1 MKRAASL
8 AITLLLTAG
17 ARADDKPAETLHLS
31 PVPGVSFDLPKSWIA
46 CDDAT
51 NKLLGQHADPR
62 DLKSK
67 VCIVVPGVPYKFRSF
82 DPVLFKTMS
91 MLMDQH
97 EQQDITAD
105 ELAAITPEI
114 AKAISPQ
121 TCDAIVKPM
130 TTDGTTI
137 ESCNVTVGTFA
148 GLPALHSIV
157 VAMPP
162 GNNSIAKYQIDIFE
176 LPYSKGYFQV
186 QFNSPVAFKS
196 VTGPEMDTIV
206 ASFKIE

>member
-1 MKRAASL
+1 MKHAASL

-17 ARADDKPAETLHLS
+17 AHADDKPAETVRLS
-31 PVPGVSFDLPKSWIA
+31 PVPGVSLDLPKSWVA

-67 VCIVVPGVPYKFRSF
+67 VCVIVPDVPYKFRGF

-97 EQQDITAD
+97 EKQDITAD

-121 TCDAIVKPM
+121 TCEAIVKPM
-130 TTDGTTI
+130 TGDGTTI
-137 ESCNVTVGTFA
+137 DSCDVTVGIFA

-157 VAMPP
+157 VATPP

-176 LPYSKGYFQV
+176 LPYSKGYLQV

-196 VTGPEMDTIV
+196 VTGPEMNTII
-206 ASFKIE
+206 ASFKVE